1 MKKIQIQFGL
11 VAGVLATLS
20 FATTNMRAAETKA
33 APERIGVYDSRL
45 VAYAHFWTEAHQR
58 NLSGR
63 TKAAKDAKAAGQTER
78 AEEIGAA
85 LKKEQERIHRQ
96 VFSTAPVD
104 DVLADIKVR
113 LPEIQKE
120 AGVSKLVSKWDE
132 ATLKQHRKAEKVD
145 VTDLLVSEFKPG
157 EKQLKVIADLK
168 TKKPV
173 PLDEIDKL
181 DRH

>member
-11 VAGVLATLS
+11 LASVLASLS
-20 FATTNMRAAETKA
+20 LCSARVRAAETKA
-33 APERIGVYDSRL
+33 APERIGIYDSRL
-45 VAYAHFWTEAHQR
+45 VAYSHFWTEAHQR
-58 NLSGR
+58 DLKEKA
-63 TKAAKDAKAAGQTER
+63 KAAKDAKAAGQTAR
-78 AEEIGAA
+78 SEEISAA

-104 DVLADIKVR
+104 DVIADIKTR

-132 ATLKQHRKAEKVD
+132 SALKQHSKAKRVD
-145 VTDLLVSEFKPG
+145 VTNLLVREFNPG
-157 EKQLKVIADLK
+157 EKQLKVIAELK

-173 PLDEIDKL
+173 PLDDIDKL

>member
-1 MKKIQIQFGL
+1 MKKFQIQFGL
-11 VAGVLATLS
+11 VASVLASLS
-20 FATTNMRAAETKA
+20 LCPARVRGAETKA
-33 APERIGVYDSRL
+33 APERIGIYDSRL

-58 NLSGR
+58 DLKEKA
-63 TKAAKDAKAAGQTER
+63 KAAKDAKAAGQTAR
-78 AEEIGAA
+78 SEEISAT
-85 LKKEQERIHRQ
+85 LKTEQERIHRQ

-104 DVLADIKVR
+104 DVLANIKGR

-132 ATLKQHRKAEKVD
+132 AALKQHGKAERVD
-145 VTDLLVSEFKPG
+145 VTDLLVREFNPG

-173 PLDEIDKL
+173 PLDEIDKVK
-181 DRH
+181 DH